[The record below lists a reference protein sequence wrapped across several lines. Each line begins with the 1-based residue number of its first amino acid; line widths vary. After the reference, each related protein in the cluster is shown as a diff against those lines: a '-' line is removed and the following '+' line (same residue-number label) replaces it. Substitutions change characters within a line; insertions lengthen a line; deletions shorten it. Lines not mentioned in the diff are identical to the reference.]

1 MERSSSQ
8 RASKILLV
16 EDNPLDVRLILHA
29 LQREETW
36 LTEVVVAEDGE
47 KAIEYLTHREFS
59 GRAWNPDL
67 VILDLNLPK
76 RDGTEVLQV
85 IRTTEGLQGL
95 PVIVVS
101 SSPEEISEGIVR
113 QANLEANGY
122 IMKPASVDEF
132 LALGAVFR
140 NILMETPSAHR
151 PDGNNHQQ
159 ERRKDGTRSDQW
171 SVSRCGDYG
180 SSHSLVAQA

>member
-1 MERSSSQ
+1 MERSSPQ
-8 RASKILLV
+8 RASKILLA

-47 KAIEYLTHREFS
+47 EAIEYLTRREFS
-59 GRAWNPDL
+59 GTAWNPDL

-85 IRTTEGLQGL
+85 IRTTEGLQAL

-113 QANLEANGY
+113 QAKLEANGY

-140 NILMETPSAHR
+140 NILMETPNAYCANR
-151 PDGNNHQQ
+151 NNHQQ
-159 ERRKDGTRSDQW
+159 EHRNDSTRSKQG

-180 SSHSLVAQA
+180 FSRSLVAQA